1 MKTIYCVITAR
12 PSYSRIRSFLLEINK
27 DPNYDLKIILASSA
41 IISNYGDIRKTVEND
56 GLKMQSEIS
65 NMLFPQGIKTMPK
78 TTALQLYEL
87 SILFESEEIDA
98 VITIADRYETIA
110 TSIAASYLNIP
121 LIHIQGGEITGN
133 IDEKT
138 RHANTKLA
146 DLHLAC
152 SELAKERIIK
162 MGENPKM
169 VFNCGCP
176 SIDLAKE
183 AINSEYNIKE
193 IINCYNGVGEKTE
206 SYFNDYIV
214 LLQHPETD
222 NFDHSEKQIINTLN
236 ALKYINKQIFVFW
249 PNSDAGTDGTAKGIR
264 KFREANKPNNF
275 YFFKNFKPDDFIR
288 LIKHAKLLVGNSS
301 VGLREASFISTPVL
315 NIGDRQ
321 MNRDRGN
328 NVTDCPHDTRLIRQ
342 NIEKLLISDKKIEPN
357 YLYGNGDAGKR
368 MLNALNEFDY
378 SFTKDNI
385 WD

>member
-27 DPNYDLKIILASSA
+27 DPSYDLYIILASSA
-41 IISNYGDIRKTVEND
+41 IISNYGDIRKTVTLD
-56 GLKMQSEIS
+56 GLKIRAEIS
-65 NMLFPQGIKTMPK
+65 NMLFPQGITTMPK

-87 SILFESEEIDA
+87 SILFSSQKVDA

-169 VFNCGCP
+169 VYNCGCP
-176 SIDLAKE
+176 SIDLAKK
-183 AINSEYNIKE
+183 AITSNYNIKE
-193 IINCYNGVGEKTE
+193 IIDSYNGIGKKIE
-206 SYFNDYIV
+206 SYFEDYIV
-214 LLQHPETD
+214 VLQHPETD
-222 NFDHSEKQIINTLN
+222 NFNSAETQISNTLN
-236 ALKYINKQIFVFW
+236 ALKDLTKQVFVFW

-264 KFREANKPNNF
+264 KFREAYNPENF
-275 YFFKNFKPDDFIR
+275 YFFKNFKPEDFIR

-328 NVTDCPHDTRLIRQ
+328 NVTDCPHDKRLIRKKV
-342 NIEKLLISDKKIEPN
+342 NNLLNSDKKIESN
-357 YLYGNGDAGKR
+357 YLYGTGDAGKM
-368 MLNALNEFDY
+368 MLNALHEFNY
-378 SFTKDNI
+378 SFTKVNR
-385 WD
+385 W